1 MPSVTT
7 AAKSGNAYVDGLLS
21 GVKWAV
27 STFTFSFPTSASLY
41 GSGYGNGEPASNFE
55 SLNSVQQSA
64 VRADLKM
71 YASVANVTFTEV
83 TETSTV
89 HGDLRYAMSD
99 LPGTAW
105 AYYPSTNAAGGDA
118 WFNNST
124 GWYDNPVSGNY
135 AWASFIHETGHAMG
149 LKHPHEVSGS
159 FGAVPLDH
167 DSLEYSVMSYRSYIG
182 ASTTTGYTNGSAS
195 YPQTLMMLD
204 IGALQQM
211 YGANYTTNNGDS
223 TYKWDPSSGLM
234 SINGVGQIAPA
245 ADKIFM
251 TVWDG
256 GGTDTYDFSNY
267 ATNLKVDLSPG
278 GWTTTATAQL
288 ASLGFSG
295 QVAAGNIANALLY
308 NNNPASMI
316 ENAIGGTGNDTIL
329 GNAANNKITGGRGND
344 TIDGGAGSNTAVY
357 SGTSANYTQVK
368 MTDGSWRVTDLRATN
383 GDGIDTLKNIQLLQF
398 TDKTVTIGTV
408 GVVVTPPTVN
418 HAPVAAVDSYGAV
431 KSTVLTVNAA
441 SGVLANDTDADGNT
455 LTAMLVSG
463 PSNGKLTL
471 SSNGSF
477 VYTPNNKFTGSDTF
491 KYKASDGTAN
501 SATTKVTIKVT
512 KTAAAQTQNGNAPN
526 LSDDQ
531 MPIALHS
538 ERSSDDRQTVVDT
551 ASHDW
556 AHLALIADMVANATV
571 SAENTRS
578 GLWQIEQLLAGLGGH
593 APSSETHFADHATDV
608 TGLPDFLHAF
618 YAEFTLA

>member
-1 MPSVTT
+1 VPSVTT
-7 AAKSGNAYVDGLLS
+7 ATKSGNVYVDGVLS

-27 STFTFSFPTSASLY
+27 STFTFSFPTDASLY

-83 TETSTV
+83 AETSTV
-89 HGDLRYAMSD
+89 HADLRYAMSD

-105 AYYPSTNAAGGDA
+105 AYYPTTNAAGGDA

-124 GWYDNPVSGNY
+124 GWYDNPVSGSY
-135 AWASFIHETGHAMG
+135 AGASFIHETGHAMG

-211 YGANYTTNNGDS
+211 YGANYATNSGDTVYQWNPS
-223 TYKWDPSSGLM
+223 TGLM
-234 SINGVGQIAPA
+234 SLNGVGGIAPA
-245 ADKIFM
+245 ANKIFM

-256 GGTDTYDFSNY
+256 GGNDTYDFSNY
-267 ATNLKVDLSPG
+267 ATNLKVDLTPG
-278 GWTTTATAQL
+278 SWTTTAAVQL

-308 NNNPASMI
+308 NNNPASLI
-316 ENAIGGTGNDTIL
+316 ENAIGGSGNDTIL

-344 TIDGGAGSNTAVY
+344 TIDGAGGTNTAVY
-357 SGTSANYTQVK
+357 SGNAADYTQVHNL
-368 MTDGSWRVTDLRATN
+368 DGSWTITDLRLN
-383 GDGIDTLKNIQLLQF
+383 SDGIDSLKNIQSLQF
-398 TDKTVTIGTV
+398 ADKTVAIGTG

-418 HAPVAAVDSYGAV
+418 HAPVATADSYGAI
-431 KSTVLTVNAA
+431 KNSALTVNAA
-441 SGVLANDTDADGNT
+441 SGVLANDKDTDGNT
-455 LTAMLVSG
+455 LTAILVSG

-471 SSNGSF
+471 ASDGSF
-477 VYTPNNKFTGSDTF
+477 VYTPNSNFAGSDTF
-491 KYKASDGTAN
+491 KYKASDGTVN
-501 SATTKVTIKVT
+501 SATMKVTIKVT
-512 KTAAAQTQNGNAPN
+512 KAPAAANGKGNAPD

-538 ERSSDDRQTVVDT
+538 SQSGADRQVVADT

-556 AHLALIADMVANATV
+556 THLALIAGLVDSAAV
-571 SAENTRS
+571 SAEGARS
-578 GLWQIEQLLAGLGGH
+578 GLWQIEQLLAGLGDH
-593 APSSETHFADHATDV
+593 APSNQTHFADHAADV